1 MEVRIT
7 FRDIAG
13 VDQGCFK
20 DSSRMAQGYFNGSGI
35 GQGSLNA
42 SHEQDIEERYQGQD
56 TR

>member
-35 GQGSLNA
+35 GQGSLKA
-42 SHEQDIEERYQGQD
+42 SHEQDIQERYQGQD